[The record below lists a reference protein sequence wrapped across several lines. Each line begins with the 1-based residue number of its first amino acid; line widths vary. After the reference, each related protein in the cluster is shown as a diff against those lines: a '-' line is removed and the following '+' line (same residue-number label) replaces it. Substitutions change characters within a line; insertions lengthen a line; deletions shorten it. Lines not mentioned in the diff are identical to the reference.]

1 MPCLCWRVE
10 LLRKRSIPGRILNAA
25 DQSKPPAL
33 RPKVSK
39 HLAAACSTFLGLS
52 HRLSWTKSKF
62 NFSLPALWGPYASF
76 LDAFLVFN
84 RRDINIVMIVMFLGP
99 GIEGLF
105 LVFAMNNVTSI
116 SIHYLLLSGGTI
128 LPIASVVCIF
138 GFSISNNKEVH
149 DTYFKIF
156 AKRNQRFIWV
166 DTQQI
171 GSSWIPTLPPLAKW
185 TRSAGSAPTTCYNWS
200 TSPSVLFSSQTS
212 QWSLLP
218 LLQHTG
224 LLHSGERSSIV
235 ETLKPCEKFLPG
247 IQRRLWSLLG
257 QQGTVSLFPP
267 PLDLDSWLVFQFF
280 VWSFNTF
287 YPR

>member
-1 MPCLCWRVE
+1 MKSFLGVSYDVNSVPCLCWRVE

-39 HLAAACSTFLGLS
+39 HLAAARSTFLDLS

-62 NFSLPALWGPYASF
+62 NFPLPALWGSYASF

-138 GFSISNNKEVH
+138 GFSISNNKEVC
-149 DTYFKIF
+149 DTYFEIII
-156 AKRNQRFIWV
+156 R
-166 DTQQI
+166 
-171 GSSWIPTLPPLAKW
+171 
-185 TRSAGSAPTTCYNWS
+185 
-200 TSPSVLFSSQTS
+200 
-212 QWSLLP
+212 
-218 LLQHTG
+218 
-224 LLHSGERSSIV
+224 
-235 ETLKPCEKFLPG
+235 
-247 IQRRLWSLLG
+247 
-257 QQGTVSLFPP
+257 
-267 PLDLDSWLVFQFF
+267 
-280 VWSFNTF
+280 
-287 YPR
+287 